1 MKIWDKIKIVFMLTN
16 TTSILWPMD
25 QGVFSTFKFHFV
37 RNTFHKTVI
46 VTPQVPPCP
55 WDSPGENTGV
65 GCHGLL
71 RCVEGKREREVARSC
86 STLPDPVDRGL
97 PGSSAHG
104 SFQARGL
111 EWVAV
116 AFSGDPGSDPC
127 FPNRRRLN
135 PCDCVRLREYG
146 DDGDDPNAPV
156 STVEPEGGCVLG
168 MIPRCQLS
176 TARTRPRAPC
186 GRHVIR

>member
-1 MKIWDKIKIVFMLTN
+1 MLLLRLPL
-16 TTSILWPMD
+16 SR
-25 QGVFSTFKFHFV
+25 FRRV
-37 RNTFHKTVI
+37 RLCA
-46 VTPQVPPCP
+46 TPEPAARQAPPCP